1 MGRAYLN
8 ERATSS
14 CDYILSLKERLGEV
28 ERLFW
33 NFSLEKSGK
42 LIIERNDI
50 LIKYKPYG
58 KEQ

>member
-14 CDYILSLKERLGEV
+14 CGYILSFKERLGEV
-28 ERLFW
+28 EALLELF
-33 NFSLEKSGK
+33 SGEKWKVDNRKS
-42 LIIERNDI
+42 DI

-58 KEQ
+58 KE